1 MNHSDNSHGN
11 ELADLEYL
19 IDELEALKYLIEVV
33 PVYERPGN
41 ELSICEH
48 IRLIHFIQ
56 DQIMSTFDTNKTVK
70 VHSLEQFTSDYKSQ
84 RSDLENERKKGV
96 THYINKLI
104 QARTGLIKKVN
115 MNQAQHDYVNQL
127 SKIVYFD
134 RLVFKEIAEKV
145 LSINNNS

>member
-33 PVYERPGN
+33 PVYERPGD

-56 DQIMSTFDTNKTVK
+56 DQFVSTFDTNKSVK
-70 VHSLEQFTSDYKSQ
+70 TRSLEQFISDYKSQ
-84 RSDLENERKKGV
+84 RSDLENEKKKGV

-115 MNQAQHDYVNQL
+115 MDQTHHDHVKKL
-127 SKIVYFD
+127 SEIVYYD